1 MWNEVAAHAT
11 GPVHALSVDELR
23 RVADQVYAR
32 MRQSCAAI
40 PPAHYTVDLNPD
52 IGSHTLAY
60 ASANLMLV
68 DELWVPAAAT
78 GYSGIHFMIRVNPTP
93 PNNWWIGDCA
103 SIPDYRFDLQTVLMH
118 EFLHGLGIFSLVQH
132 DYTAG
137 WSGYPSVF
145 DNAMRDVTNQSVV
158 YNGTFHALF
167 GDPVHIRNVS
177 IYNPSLFQPGSSLSH
192 YTSEGVMRHAM
203 HWSECVRTLD
213 NDVRTLLR
221 VVGFNCSA
229 VAESS
234 EDPFN
239 VESFWIEALIVVG
252 VILLLAICSQLCRS
266 KKINSYMPI

>member
-40 PPAHYTVDLNPD
+40 PPAHYTVDLDPN
-52 IGSHTLAY
+52 IGSQTLAY

-68 DELWVPAAAT
+68 DEVWVSAAAA
-78 GYSGIHFMIRVNPTP
+78 GYSGTQFMIRVNPTP
-93 PNNWWIGDCA
+93 PGNWWTGDCA
-103 SIPDYRFDLQTVLMH
+103 SLPDYRFDLQSVLMH

-145 DNAMRDVTNQSVV
+145 DKAMRDVTNQSIV

-167 GDPVHIRNVS
+167 GDPVHIQNVPL
-177 IYNPSLFQPGSSLSH
+177 YNPSLFQPGSSLSH
-192 YTSEGVMRHAM
+192 YTSEGVMQHAM

-229 VAESS
+229 VTEPA
-234 EDPFN
+234 EDPT
-239 VESFWIEALIVVG
+239 FWVEALVVVG
-252 VILLLAICSQLCRS
+252 VILLIVICLYTCRS
-266 KKINSYMPI
+266 TGRQKRNSYMPI